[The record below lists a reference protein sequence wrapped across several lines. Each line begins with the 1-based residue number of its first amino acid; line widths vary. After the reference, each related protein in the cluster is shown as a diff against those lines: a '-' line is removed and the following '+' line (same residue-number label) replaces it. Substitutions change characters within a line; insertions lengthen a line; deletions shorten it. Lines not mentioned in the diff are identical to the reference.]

1 MRNRTN
7 MSPADFRNARWC
19 AVYGAMI
26 AAQVQEYRNRTSNC
40 VDDKMMEG
48 FHEEAETIA
57 DMAEEASDAA

>member
-1 MRNRTN
+1 MKD
-7 MSPADFRNARWC
+7 PRWY

-40 VDDKMMEG
+40 TDDKMMDG

-57 DMAEEASDAA
+57 DMAVEATAREEAWKQKRAGG